1 MVPTAEASPR
11 WLQQYAA
18 LDLDDAREHHGVVC
32 HVRPDLGGC
41 LTAVVSQRA
50 DGQWVAGLFTDP
62 ESVREVARAD
72 QRVAERIA
80 AEHSDGLTAA
90 TFRP

>member
-1 MVPTAEASPR
+1 MAPTTAAKPR
-11 WLQQYAA
+11 WFQQYAA
-18 LDLDDAREHHGVVC
+18 LELDDARENRGVAC

-50 DGQWVAGLFTDP
+50 DGEWVAGLFTDP
-62 ESVREVARAD
+62 DSVEEVAHSD